1 MASLII
7 GLFSPFFVENRQ
19 DEVVAR
25 GRDIY
30 LISYVIMNS
39 VVAKM
44 VEVRSVNVQSI
55 GPEH

>member
-1 MASLII
+1 VASLII

-30 LISYVIMNS
+30 LIKIKIKK
-39 VVAKM
+39 AKPQLF
-44 VEVRSVNVQSI
+44 S
-55 GPEH
+55 GL